1 MTLSIRKKLQ
11 KGQCNPKDNA
21 TQSITTMQQG
31 NVVQVHNQSMKLKYI
46 DDAS

>member
-1 MTLSIRKKLQ
+1 MQ
-11 KGQCNPKDNA
+11 PKGQCNPKDNA